1 MLGYF
6 DKVSDCSARTLII
19 KMKTIG
25 IADGL
30 TEVNLMIRK
39 DTKI

>member
-25 IADGL
+25 IAKVDPY
-30 TEVNLMIRK
+30 NLNFNRS
-39 DTKI
+39 